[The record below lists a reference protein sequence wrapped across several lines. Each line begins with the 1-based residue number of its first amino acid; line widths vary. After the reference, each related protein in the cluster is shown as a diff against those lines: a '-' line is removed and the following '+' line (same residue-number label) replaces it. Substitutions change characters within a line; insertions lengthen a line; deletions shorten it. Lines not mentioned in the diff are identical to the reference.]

1 MNLEDVKQSA
11 GDVSQTAQVK
21 PLNPQANNSDKFAA
35 SPPPTVA
42 PARVKRRHKVLF
54 VFFFCWVI
62 LPLVLTAGYLYG
74 IAKNQYASHIG
85 FSVRSE
91 ETNSALDILGGLTEL
106 SGSSSTD
113 TDILYE
119 FIRSPQMV
127 RAIHEK
133 HDLRKIYALPGDPFF
148 TLGEDIRIEALS
160 NYWERMV
167 KVFYDNSSGLI
178 EIRVLAFEP
187 EDAHGIAQSVFDE
200 SSQMIN
206 RLSAIAREDTT
217 RYAREEL
224 DRALERLKMARLAK
238 TKFQSRTQIVDPAA
252 DIQGRM
258 GLLNTLNAQ
267 LAEISIEREL
277 LLENALPGDPRLT
290 QIESR
295 LEAVRKLIQEER
307 NRFGS
312 ETATE
317 NGDPEQAYVDLLGE
331 FEVLEVE
338 REFAEKA
345 YLAAQATYD
354 AALAEAQRTS
364 RYLATY
370 LGPTRAETAEYP
382 QRITILATIAMLLLV
397 SWAILVMV
405 YYSLRDRR

>member
-1 MNLEDVKQSA
+1 MEDAKQTSREA
-11 GDVSQTAQVK
+11 PTAARAEPLK
-21 PLNPQANNSDKFAA
+21 PTANSNKKFSL

-42 PARVKRRHKVLF
+42 VARLQRRHIALLA
-54 VFFFCWVI
+54 FFLGWVV
-62 LPLVLTAGYLYG
+62 LPLLVAAGYLYG
-74 IAKNQYASHIG
+74 VAKDQYASHIG

-91 ETNSALDILGGLTEL
+91 EVSSAFELLGGLSDL

-127 RAIHEK
+127 RAVDEK
-133 HDLRKIYALPGDPFF
+133 LDLQKIYKHQGDPVF
-148 TLGEDIRIEALS
+148 TLGDDVRIEALS
-160 NYWERMV
+160 RYWERMV

-178 EIRVLAFEP
+178 EIRVLAFDP
-187 EDAHGIAQSVFDE
+187 ADSHAIAEAVFDE

-224 DRALERLKMARLAK
+224 DRALERLKSARQAK
-238 TKFQSRTQIVDPAA
+238 ITFQSRTQIVDPAA

-277 LLENALPGDPRLT
+277 MLENALSGDPRLT

-295 LEAVRKLIQEER
+295 LAAIQKLIQEER
-307 NRFGS
+307 NRFGN
-312 ETATE
+312 ETSGQDGA
-317 NGDPEQAYVDLLGE
+317 PEEAYADLLGE

-345 YLAAQATYD
+345 YLSAQATYD

-370 LGPTRAETAEYP
+370 LGPTQAETAEYP
-382 QRITILATIAMLLLV
+382 QRITLLATIAIMLFV
-397 SWAILVMV
+397 SWAVLVMV